1 LNGRKIEDQK
11 KIKEADMQKATPRT
25 AIITGASKGIGKAT
39 AILLG
44 ANQINVVVN
53 YREDAAGAR
62 DAVQAI
68 EKQGGRA
75 IAVQADV
82 SAPPGVTT
90 LFDAAIDQFGQV
102 DILVNNAGV
111 LLTKPIAD
119 ITEADF
125 DDLFAVNVKGV
136 FFAMKAAAARLADN
150 GRVINLSSTTTRAL
164 FPNYGLY
171 SASKAAVEQA
181 TRVFAKEM
189 GSRGITV
196 NAVMP
201 GPTNTQLMQDGKTDA
216 DRARLAE
223 LAAFNRLGEP
233 EDIARVILF
242 LVSDEAGW
250 VSAQVIGVNGGFI

>member
-1 LNGRKIEDQK
+1 
-11 KIKEADMQKATPRT
+11 MQKATPRT

-39 AILLG
+39 ALLLG
-44 ANQINVVVN
+44 SNQINVVVN
-53 YREDAAGAR
+53 YRQDAAGAL
-62 DAVQAI
+62 DAVQTI

-75 IAVQADV
+75 IAVQADIRV
-82 SAPPGVTT
+82 PAEVTR
-90 LFDAAIDQFGQV
+90 LFDAAIGQFGCV
-102 DILVNNAGV
+102 DILINNAGV

-119 ITEADF
+119 ITEGDF

-136 FFAMKAAAARLADN
+136 FFTMKEAATRLADK
-150 GRVINLSSTTTRAL
+150 GTVINLSSTTTRAL

-189 GSRGITV
+189 GSRGISV

-201 GPTNTQLMQDGKTDA
+201 GPTNTQLMLDGKTDA
-216 DRARLAE
+216 DRQRLAG

-242 LVSDEAGW
+242 LVSEQARW

>member
-1 LNGRKIEDQK
+1 MHNANPK
-11 KIKEADMQKATPRT
+11 T

-44 ANQINVVVN
+44 SNQINVVVN
-53 YREDAAGAR
+53 YKQDATGAQ
-62 DAVQAI
+62 DAVQTI

-75 IAVQADV
+75 IAVQADISV
-82 SAPPGVTT
+82 PAEVTQ
-90 LFDAAIDQFGQV
+90 LFDAAIGQFGQV
-102 DILVNNAGV
+102 DILINNAGV

-125 DDLFAVNVKGV
+125 DTVFTVNVKGV
-136 FFAMKAAAARLADN
+136 FFAMKEAAARLADN
-150 GRVINLSSTTTRAL
+150 GSVINLSSTTTRAL

-189 GSRGITV
+189 GSRGIAV

-201 GPTNTQLMQDGKTDA
+201 GPTKTQLMFDGKTDE
-216 DRARLAE
+216 DRERLAG

-242 LVSDEAGW
+242 LVSDDAGW
-250 VSAQVIGVNGGFI
+250 VSAQVIGANGGFI

>member
-1 LNGRKIEDQK
+1 
-11 KIKEADMQKATPRT
+11 MPKANPRT

-44 ANQINVVVN
+44 SNHINVIVN
-53 YREDAAGAR
+53 YKQDAAGAQ
-62 DAVQAI
+62 DVVQTI

-82 SAPPGVTT
+82 SVPAGVTH
-90 LFDAAIDQFGQV
+90 LFDKAVDEFGQV
-102 DILVNNAGV
+102 DILINNAGV

-119 ITEADF
+119 ITEGDF
-125 DDLFAVNVKGV
+125 DDVFAVNVKGV
-136 FFAMKAAAARLADN
+136 FFTMKAAATRLADN
-150 GRVINLSSTTTRAL
+150 GIVINLSSTTTRAL

-189 GSRGITV
+189 GSRGISV

-201 GPTNTQLMQDGKTDA
+201 GPTNTQLMRDGKTDA
-216 DRARLAE
+216 DRERLAG

-233 EDIARVILF
+233 EDIAKVILF
-242 LVSDEAGW
+242 LVSDQAGW

>member
-1 LNGRKIEDQK
+1 
-11 KIKEADMQKATPRT
+11 MQTATPQT

-39 AILLG
+39 AFLLG
-44 ANQINVVVN
+44 SNHIDVVVN
-53 YREDAAGAR
+53 YNQDAAGAR

-82 SAPPGVTT
+82 RVPAGVTH
-90 LFDAAIDQFGQV
+90 LFDAAIDAFGRV
-102 DILVNNAGV
+102 DILINNAGV

-125 DDLFAVNVKGV
+125 DTVFAVNVKGV
-136 FFAMKAAAARLADN
+136 FFAMKEAATRLADN

-189 GSRGITV
+189 GPRGITV

-201 GPTNTQLMQDGKTDA
+201 GPTNTQLMRDGKTDA
-216 DRARLAE
+216 DRERLAG
-223 LAAFNRLGEP
+223 LAALNRLGEP
-233 EDIARVILF
+233 EDVARVILF
-242 LVSDEAGW
+242 LVSEQAGW
-250 VSAQVIGVNGGFI
+250 VSAQVLGVNGGFI

>member
-1 LNGRKIEDQK
+1 
-11 KIKEADMQKATPRT
+11 MQKANPKT

-53 YREDAAGAR
+53 YKQDAAGAQ
-62 DAVQAI
+62 DAVQTI

-75 IAVQADV
+75 IAVQADI
-82 SAPPGVTT
+82 SAPAGVTH
-90 LFDAAIDQFGQV
+90 LFDAAIGQFGRV
-102 DILVNNAGV
+102 DILINNAGV

-119 ITEADF
+119 TTEADF
-125 DDLFAVNVKGV
+125 DHVFAVNVKGV
-136 FFAMKAAAARLADN
+136 FLAMKEAATRLADK
-150 GRVINLSSTTTRAL
+150 GTVINLSSTTTRAL

-189 GSRGITV
+189 GSRGISV
-196 NAVMP
+196 NAVLP
-201 GPTNTQLMQDGKTDA
+201 GPTNTQLMLDGKTDA
-216 DRARLAE
+216 DKERLAG
-223 LAAFNRLGEP
+223 LAAFNRIGEP
-233 EDIARVILF
+233 ADIAKVILF

>member
-1 LNGRKIEDQK
+1 
-11 KIKEADMQKATPRT
+11 MQQAKPKT

-44 ANQINVVVN
+44 SNQINVIVN
-53 YREDAAGAR
+53 YKQDAAGAQ
-62 DAVQAI
+62 DAVETI
-68 EKQGGRA
+68 ERQGGQA

-82 SAPPGVTT
+82 SVPAGVSQ
-90 LFDAAIDQFGQV
+90 LFDKAVDQFGQV
-102 DILVNNAGV
+102 DILINNAGV
-111 LLTKPIAD
+111 LLTKPFAVM
-119 ITEADF
+119 TERDF
-125 DDLFAVNVKGV
+125 EDVFAVNVKGV
-136 FFAMKAAAARLADN
+136 FFAMKEAATRLADN
-150 GRVINLSSTTTRAL
+150 GTVINLSSTTTRAV

-189 GSRGITV
+189 GGRGISV

-201 GPTNTQLMQDGKTDA
+201 GPTNTQLMLDGKTDA
-216 DRARLAE
+216 DRKRLAA
-223 LAAFNRLGEP
+223 LSAFNRLGEP

-242 LVSDEAGW
+242 LVSDEAAW

>member
-1 LNGRKIEDQK
+1 
-11 KIKEADMQKATPRT
+11 MPKANPRT

-44 ANQINVVVN
+44 SNQINVVVN
-53 YREDAAGAR
+53 YKQDAAGAQ
-62 DAVQAI
+62 DVVQTI

-82 SAPPGVTT
+82 SVPAGVTH
-90 LFDAAIDQFGQV
+90 LFDKAVDEFGQV
-102 DILVNNAGV
+102 DILINNAGV

-119 ITEADF
+119 ITEEDF
-125 DDLFAVNVKGV
+125 DDVFAVNVKGV
-136 FFAMKAAAARLADN
+136 FFTMKAAATRLADN
-150 GRVINLSSTTTRAL
+150 GIVINLSSTTTRAL

-189 GSRGITV
+189 GSRGISV

-216 DRARLAE
+216 DRERLAG

-233 EDIARVILF
+233 EDIAKVILF
-242 LVSDEAGW
+242 LVSDQAGW

>member
-1 LNGRKIEDQK
+1 
-11 KIKEADMQKATPRT
+11 M
-25 AIITGASKGIGKAT
+25 
-39 AILLG
+39 LG
-44 ANQINVVVN
+44 SNQIDVVVN
-53 YREDAAGAR
+53 YYQDAAGAQ
-62 DAVQAI
+62 DAVQTI

-75 IAVQADV
+75 IAVQADIRV
-82 SAPPGVTT
+82 PAGVTH
-90 LFDAAIDQFGQV
+90 LFDAAIAHFGRV
-102 DILVNNAGV
+102 DILINNAGV

-125 DDLFAVNVKGV
+125 DTVFAVNVKGV
-136 FFAMKAAAARLADN
+136 FFAMKEAATRLADN
-150 GRVINLSSTTTRAL
+150 GKVINLSSTTTRAH

-189 GSRGITV
+189 GRRGITV

-201 GPTNTQLMQDGKTDA
+201 GPTNTQLMLDGKTDA
-216 DRARLAE
+216 DRERLAG

-233 EDIARVILF
+233 TDIARVILF

>member
-1 LNGRKIEDQK
+1 
-11 KIKEADMQKATPRT
+11 MPKANPRT

-44 ANQINVVVN
+44 SNQINVIVN
-53 YREDAAGAR
+53 YKQDAAGAQ
-62 DAVQAI
+62 DVVQTI

-82 SAPPGVTT
+82 SVPAGVTH
-90 LFDAAIDQFGQV
+90 LFDKAVDEFGQV
-102 DILVNNAGV
+102 DILINNAGV

-119 ITEADF
+119 ITEGDF
-125 DDLFAVNVKGV
+125 DDVFAVNVKGV
-136 FFAMKAAAARLADN
+136 FFTMKAAATRLADN
-150 GRVINLSSTTTRAL
+150 GAVINLSSTTTRAL

-189 GSRGITV
+189 GSRGISV

-201 GPTNTQLMQDGKTDA
+201 GPTNTQLMRDGKTDA
-216 DRARLAE
+216 DRERLAG

-233 EDIARVILF
+233 EDIAKVILF